1 MIGRDTTPGIAKTL
15 EEVVVV
21 LVDAQEDPGTVSSES
36 VVVAVPAAPVP
47 VVARSATSAT
57 KWDTLHVIA
66 RRIWTGATV
75 VTEAATLP
83 VTAVSHLT
91 TLAVTTA
98 TRAVIWH
105 ATARRRATGT
115 RTCPVTIATRAVTS
129 RGIVPPGTR
138 AVTAVAKSV
147 T

>member
-1 MIGRDTTPGIAKTL
+1 MTGRATTPGIAKTL
-15 EEVVVV
+15 AEEVVAV
-21 LVDAQEDPGTVSSES
+21 AQAADPGTVSSETVE
-36 VVVAVPAAPVP
+36 VVVPEAAVAAD
-47 VVARSATSAT
+47 VARSATNAT

-115 RTCPVTIATRAVTS
+115 
-129 RGIVPPGTR
+129 
-138 AVTAVAKSV
+138 
-147 T
+147 

>member
-1 MIGRDTTPGIAKTL
+1 MTGPDTTPGIAKTL
-15 EEVVVV
+15 AEV
-21 LVDAQEDPGTVSSES
+21 AAGQEDPGTVSSV
-36 VVVAVPAAPVP
+36 VVVAAAAVD
-47 VVARSATSAT
+47 VARSATNAT

-66 RRIWTGATV
+66 RRIWTGATA

-115 RTCPVTIATRAVTS
+115 
-129 RGIVPPGTR
+129 
-138 AVTAVAKSV
+138 
-147 T
+147 

>member
-1 MIGRDTTPGIAKTL
+1 MPAIAKTL
-15 EEVVVV
+15 AEAE
-21 LVDAQEDPGTVSSES
+21 AAREDHGTVSSEAAA
-36 VVVAVPAAPVP
+36 VVAVA
-47 VVARSATSAT
+47 ARSATNAT

-66 RRIWTGATV
+66 RRIWTGATA
-75 VTEAATLP
+75 VTVAATLP

-115 RTCPVTIATRAVTS
+115 
-129 RGIVPPGTR
+129 
-138 AVTAVAKSV
+138 
-147 T
+147 

>member
-1 MIGRDTTPGIAKTL
+1 MTGPDTTPGIAKTL
-15 EEVVVV
+15 AEV
-21 LVDAQEDPGTVSSES
+21 AAGQEDPGTVSSA
-36 VVVAVPAAPVP
+36 VVVAAAVD
-47 VVARSATSAT
+47 VARSATNAT

-66 RRIWTGATV
+66 RRIWTGATA

-115 RTCPVTIATRAVTS
+115 
-129 RGIVPPGTR
+129 
-138 AVTAVAKSV
+138 
-147 T
+147 

>member
-1 MIGRDTTPGIAKTL
+1 MTGRDTTPAIAKTL
-15 EEVVVV
+15 AEVVVV
-21 LVDAQEDPGTVSSES
+21 QADPGTVSSVAAA
-36 VVVAVPAAPVP
+36 VVVAVPEVVAAAD
-47 VVARSATSAT
+47 VARSATNAT
-57 KWDTLHVIA
+57 KWATLHVIA
-66 RRIWTGATV
+66 RRIWTGATA

-115 RTCPVTIATRAVTS
+115 
-129 RGIVPPGTR
+129 
-138 AVTAVAKSV
+138 
-147 T
+147 

>member
-1 MIGRDTTPGIAKTL
+1 MPAIAKTL
-15 EEVVVV
+15 AEAGA
-21 LVDAQEDPGTVSSES
+21 AQEDHGTVSL
-36 VVVAVPAAPVP
+36 VAAAAVAVAD
-47 VVARSATSAT
+47 VARSATNAT

-66 RRIWTGATV
+66 RRIWTGATA
-75 VTEAATLP
+75 VTVAATLP

-115 RTCPVTIATRAVTS
+115 
-129 RGIVPPGTR
+129 
-138 AVTAVAKSV
+138 
-147 T
+147 